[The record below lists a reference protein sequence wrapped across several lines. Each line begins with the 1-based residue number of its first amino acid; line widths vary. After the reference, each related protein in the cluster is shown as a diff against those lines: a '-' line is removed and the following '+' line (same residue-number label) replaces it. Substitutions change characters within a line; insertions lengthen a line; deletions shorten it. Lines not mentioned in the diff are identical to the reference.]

1 MSSLNVGWYNPKSR
15 KLTHIEPW
23 EDSPESITFTSIML
37 KSRYE
42 SGDGRK
48 SFPSYIWVAFDMAET
63 LRIFFLNQN
72 PLPKQCDLDRI
83 KALIDDIR
91 SGGGVERVF

>member
-23 EDSPESITFTSIML
+23 EDSPDTISFTAILL
-37 KSRYE
+37 KGRYQG
-42 SGDGRK
+42 SSDK
-48 SFPSYIWVAFDMAET
+48 YAFPSYIWVAFDMAET